1 MGTDLRHVLASNVN
15 GARMHAGLSFSQMS
29 ELSGIDPDALAELLE
44 GQTDFTVVDL
54 AGIAAALD
62 IPITR
67 LLPASTVDDC

>member
-1 MGTDLRHVLASNVN
+1 MLASTVN
-15 GARMHAGLSFSQMS
+15 GARIHAGLSFSRLA
-29 ELSGIDPDALAELLE
+29 ELSGVAPDALTELLE

-67 LLPASTVDDC
+67 LLPASTVDG

>member
-1 MGTDLRHVLASNVN
+1 MASNVN
-15 GARMHAGLSFSQMS
+15 GARMHAGLSFSRLS
-29 ELSGIDPDALAELLE
+29 ELSGIAPDALGELLE

-67 LLPASTVDDC
+67 LLPASTAEDG